1 MDIDKKQFI
10 LTLLIILFYTS
21 FEDKVIEEDN
31 EAILKEI
38 KKGLS
43 DLNITNKD
51 SINQKEFVKL
61 FKYLINENYNKEGM
75 PSSNIEDNFMF
86 KVIRQVLEG
95 VPEIIKIEDI
105 PKYLNPKKIETIFN
119 NLLGN
124 MNFDKL
130 LSDIGNEIDNS
141 VEEIKKK
148 NKGYDN
154 KKQKEKEKEDYSK
167 IDL

>member
-1 MDIDKKQFI
+1 MDIYKRQFI
-10 LTLLIILFYTS
+10 LTLLIILFNIS

-148 NKGYDN
+148 NEEYNN
-154 KKQKEKEKEDYSK
+154 KKEKEDYSK

>member
-1 MDIDKKQFI
+1 MDINKRQFI
-10 LTLLIILFYTS
+10 LTLLIILFNIS

-148 NKGYDN
+148 NEEYNN
-154 KKQKEKEKEDYSK
+154 KKEKEDYSK

>member
-1 MDIDKKQFI
+1 MDIYKRQFI
-10 LTLLIILFYTS
+10 LSLLIIFFNIS

-148 NKGYDN
+148 NEEYNN
-154 KKQKEKEKEDYSK
+154 KKEKEDYSK

>member
-148 NKGYDN
+148 NEECNN
-154 KKQKEKEKEDYSK
+154 KKQKEDYSK

>member
-1 MDIDKKQFI
+1 MDIYKKQFI
-10 LTLLIILFYTS
+10 LTLLIILFITS

-148 NKGYDN
+148 NEEYNN
-154 KKQKEKEKEDYSK
+154 KKQKEDYSK

>member
-1 MDIDKKQFI
+1 MDIYKKQFI

-148 NKGYDN
+148 NEEYNN
-154 KKQKEKEKEDYSK
+154 KKEKEDYSK

>member
-1 MDIDKKQFI
+1 MDIYKKQFI

-148 NKGYDN
+148 TEEYNNK
-154 KKQKEKEKEDYSK
+154 KEKEDYSK

>member
-1 MDIDKKQFI
+1 MDIYKRQFI
-10 LTLLIILFYTS
+10 LTLLIILFDIS

-148 NKGYDN
+148 NEEYNN
-154 KKQKEKEKEDYSK
+154 KKEKEDHSK

>member
-1 MDIDKKQFI
+1 M
-10 LTLLIILFYTS
+10 FYTS

-148 NKGYDN
+148 NEEYNN
-154 KKQKEKEKEDYSK
+154 KKEKEDHSK

>member
-1 MDIDKKQFI
+1 M
-10 LTLLIILFYTS
+10 FYTS

-148 NKGYDN
+148 NEEYNN
-154 KKQKEKEKEDYSK
+154 KKEKEDYSK

>member
-1 MDIDKKQFI
+1 MDIYKRQFI
-10 LTLLIILFYTS
+10 LTLLIIFFNIS

-43 DLNITNKD
+43 DLNVTNKD

-148 NKGYDN
+148 NEEYNN
-154 KKQKEKEKEDYSK
+154 KKEKEDHSK

>member
-1 MDIDKKQFI
+1 MDIYKRQFI

-43 DLNITNKD
+43 DLNVTNKD

-148 NKGYDN
+148 NEEYNN
-154 KKQKEKEKEDYSK
+154 KKEKEDYSK

>member
-1 MDIDKKQFI
+1 MDIYKRQFI
-10 LTLLIILFYTS
+10 LNLLIILFNIS

-86 KVIRQVLEG
+86 KVIRQILEG

-148 NKGYDN
+148 NEEYNN
-154 KKQKEKEKEDYSK
+154 KKEKEDYSK
-167 IDL
+167 IEL

>member
-1 MDIDKKQFI
+1 M
-10 LTLLIILFYTS
+10 FYTS

-148 NKGYDN
+148 NEEYNN

>member
-105 PKYLNPKKIETIFN
+105 PKHLNPKKIETIFN

-148 NKGYDN
+148 NEEYNN
-154 KKQKEKEKEDYSK
+154 KKQKEDYSK

>member
-1 MDIDKKQFI
+1 M
-10 LTLLIILFYTS
+10 FYTS

-148 NKGYDN
+148 NEEYNN
-154 KKQKEKEKEDYSK
+154 KKQKEDYSK

>member
-1 MDIDKKQFI
+1 
-10 LTLLIILFYTS
+10 
-21 FEDKVIEEDN
+21 
-31 EAILKEI
+31 
-38 KKGLS
+38 
-43 DLNITNKD
+43 
-51 SINQKEFVKL
+51 
-61 FKYLINENYNKEGM
+61 M

-148 NKGYDN
+148 NEEYNN
-154 KKQKEKEKEDYSK
+154 KKQKEDYSK

>member
-10 LTLLIILFYTS
+10 LTLLIILFDIS

-148 NKGYDN
+148 NEEYNN
-154 KKQKEKEKEDYSK
+154 KKQKEDYSK

>member
-1 MDIDKKQFI
+1 MDIYKRQFI
-10 LTLLIILFYTS
+10 LTLLIILFDIS

-86 KVIRQVLEG
+86 KVIRQILEG

-148 NKGYDN
+148 NEEYNN
-154 KKQKEKEKEDYSK
+154 KKEKEDYSK

>member
-1 MDIDKKQFI
+1 MDIYKRQFI
-10 LTLLIILFYTS
+10 LTLLIILFNIS

-86 KVIRQVLEG
+86 KVIRQILEG

-148 NKGYDN
+148 NEEYNN
-154 KKQKEKEKEDYSK
+154 KKEKEDYSK
-167 IDL
+167 IEL

>member
-1 MDIDKKQFI
+1 MDIYKRQFI
-10 LTLLIILFYTS
+10 LTLLIIFFNIS

-43 DLNITNKD
+43 DLNVTNKD

-148 NKGYDN
+148 NEEYNN
-154 KKQKEKEKEDYSK
+154 KKEKEDYSK

>member
-1 MDIDKKQFI
+1 MDIYKKQFI

-148 NKGYDN
+148 NEEYNN
-154 KKQKEKEKEDYSK
+154 KKQKEDYSK